1 MRFRPQDPPR
11 EFEVGYGETI
21 VMRDCGRVEL
31 DADEQVTFT
40 TESGAEYDV
49 ARKSWGFYATP
60 SLNGRLTGFGLR
72 TLSSDSPVFDPFAY
86 HRGTIWPFDSW
97 LGWAG
102 LRAAG
107 AVEAAERVRTGVLR
121 ALAEDGRYPELYA
134 VTGAGVQRV
143 PIANRVQAWTV
154 GAAWALEHEWDGRA
168 HVVA

>member
-72 TLSSDSPVFDPFAY
+72 
-86 HRGTIWPFDSW
+86 
-97 LGWAG
+97 
-102 LRAAG
+102 
-107 AVEAAERVRTGVLR
+107 GVLVR
-121 ALAEDGRYPELYA
+121 NRIGRYFVLLVERSHEQEFDRYLKIEGLD
-134 VTGAGVQRV
+134 VVRWLDTSEQ
-143 PIANRVQAWTV
+143 
-154 GAAWALEHEWDGRA
+154 LEQLG
-168 HVVA
+168 